1 AVLACD
7 HLNVQEIC
15 ILNRT
20 GSRADTL
27 RLAVS
32 GSVRAALNA
41 APWEAWEALA
51 PETQL
56 LINATSAGL
65 NGTPSP
71 DVRLE
76 LLSSD
81 AAVCDL
87 VYNPLE
93 TGLLAQARKRGLTTI
108 NGLGMLMHQ
117 GALAFELLFGARPAV
132 STALREHLEQALQ
145 DGT

>member
-1 AVLACD
+1 M
-7 HLNVQEIC
+7 
-15 ILNRT
+15 
-20 GSRADTL
+20 
-27 RLAVS
+27 
-32 GSVRAALNA
+32 RAALNA

-117 GALAFELLFGARPAV
+117 GALAFELLFGARPTV